1 MILQAL
7 KEYYDRKAAD
17 PDSGI
22 APLGWERKE
31 IPFLIL
37 LAEDGS
43 LARVEDTQ
51 ETVGKKK
58 RAKSFL
64 VPQSVKRSSGVA
76 ANLLWDN
83 VEYVS
88 GVVCKG
94 KPDRVAAQHADFLSR
109 LASLSGCPSVDSILA
124 FLKSPDFRERLDG
137 QSAWKEAAEACAF
150 VSF

>member
-22 APLGWERKE
+22 APLGWERKA
-31 IPFLIL
+31 IPYLVVL
-37 LAEDGS
+37 REDGS
-43 LARVEDTQ
+43 LVRVEDTQ
-51 ETVGKKK
+51 ELDGKKM

-64 VPQSVKRSSGVA
+64 VPQSVKRSSGIA

-83 VEYVS
+83 VEYAT

-94 KPDRVAAQHADFLSR
+94 KPERVVEQHKAFVARLSEV
-109 LASLSGCPSVDSILA
+109 SGCPSGVS
-124 FLKSPDFRERLDG
+124 
-137 QSAWKEAAEACAF
+137 SACE
-150 VSF
+150 